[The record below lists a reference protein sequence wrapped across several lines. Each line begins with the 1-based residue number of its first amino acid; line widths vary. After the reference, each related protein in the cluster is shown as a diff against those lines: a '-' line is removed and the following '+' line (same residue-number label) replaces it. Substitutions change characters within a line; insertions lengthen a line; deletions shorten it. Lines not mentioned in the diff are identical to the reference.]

1 MNYRSIQRSSA
12 AEQVMKEILNSITE
26 GALKP
31 GDKLPTERE
40 LAKMFKVGRST
51 VREAVSALAVIGYLE
66 VVQGRGTF
74 LREDVETRKQTS
86 FDFSDIQVA
95 ANIIDLVEV
104 RAILECNAVKL
115 AAQRAKPEDLQRIDK
130 ALANMKNAGLDMD
143 AFTQHDFEFHIAVAQ
158 ATGNA
163 MILDMMKGIVEK
175 VHKAYGNFKNRSL
188 FQSDTA
194 VATAEKIVA
203 SIKTGDGERAA
214 DQMHNHLRLVTT
226 ELKQMIPDIR

>member
-1 MNYRSIQRSSA
+1 MNYRSIQRRSA

-26 GALKP
+26 GSLKP

-40 LAKMFKVGRST
+40 LAKMFGVGRST

-74 LREDVETRKQTS
+74 LRADVETTKKAH

-115 AAQRAKPEDLQRIDK
+115 AAQCAKPEDLPRAVGLVK
-130 ALANMKNAGLDMD
+130 LALD
-143 AFTQHDFEFHIAVAQ
+143 EAVA
-158 ATGNA
+158 ADLEITC
-163 MILDMMKGIVEK
+163 VES
-175 VHKAYGNFKNRSL
+175 KA
-188 FQSDTA
+188 A
-194 VATAEKIVA
+194 VV
-203 SIKTGDGERAA
+203 
-214 DQMHNHLRLVTT
+214 VT
-226 ELKQMIPDIR
+226 PV